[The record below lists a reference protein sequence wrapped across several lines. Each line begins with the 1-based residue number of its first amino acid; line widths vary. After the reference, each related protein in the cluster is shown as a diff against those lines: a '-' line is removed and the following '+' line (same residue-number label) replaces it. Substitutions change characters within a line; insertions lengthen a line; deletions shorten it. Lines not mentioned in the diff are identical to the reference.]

1 MLLSIEYLKWHI
13 FLLLARL
20 RRNRDV
26 QAGLLFALTGRAV
39 LTAVGTGTDLGWP
52 HLGHQHLASSVVPA
66 RQFANRPSVVLDT
79 FG

>member
-1 MLLSIEYLKWHI
+1 MWHI

-20 RRNRDV
+20 RRICGV
-26 QAGLLFALTGRAV
+26 QTAPLFALTGWVVSSAV
-39 LTAVGTGTDLGWP
+39 AAGIEPGWP
-52 HLGHQHLASSVVPA
+52 HLARQYLASSVVPA